1 LFLSALIDR
10 YNGSPTNRAIIDSY
24 SQFIYG
30 KGLTSTQQTMKP
42 LLFANVLN
50 IVGKKDLKAI
60 CHDYSLFGEASL
72 ELIYKRRVKANQT
85 RSENKNS
92 SSKNG

>member
-1 LFLSALIDR
+1 L
-10 YNGSPTNRAIIDSY
+10 
-24 SQFIYG
+24 
-30 KGLTSTQQTMKP
+30 LT
-42 LLFANVLN
+42 FN

>member
-1 LFLSALIDR
+1 
-10 YNGSPTNRAIIDSY
+10 
-24 SQFIYG
+24 
-30 KGLTSTQQTMKP
+30 MKP

-50 IVGKKDLKAI
+50 VGKKDLKAI

-85 RSENKNS
+85 RRK
-92 SSKNG
+92 

>member
-1 LFLSALIDR
+1 
-10 YNGSPTNRAIIDSY
+10 
-24 SQFIYG
+24 
-30 KGLTSTQQTMKP
+30 MKP

-72 ELIYKRRVKANQT
+72 ELIYKKRANQT
-85 RSENKNS
+85 RRK
-92 SSKNG
+92 